1 MLRAG
6 PGSVLNECDTESMQ
20 DAPHTRLWLP
30 PLALAGCVRA
40 VMLRDTRGRALDGA
54 QRENYFPA
62 TPLVS
67 LFWWL
72 QGRSEWLATPGFS
85 QPHDQQ
91 VPAPVLLGGPFTL
104 PSHTRNPGDMHA
116 FKLLM
121 LPDAFTA
128 LTGVAL
134 DAQVNRIVDAREL
147 LPADWRDW
155 AVAMGAATDD
165 AARLQLLQ
173 DFLLPR
179 WQGLGER
186 RPSHRYADWTEALAV
201 RAATSAAG
209 RSLRQL
215 ERRIKAW
222 AGLPLRELRAVSR
235 AERAFYAVAAAEGQ
249 PGFNWADIA
258 AGSDYADQSHLC
270 RETRRLT
277 GFSPAELR
285 SRMQRE
291 ESFWAYRLWR

>member
-1 MLRAG
+1 M
-6 PGSVLNECDTESMQ
+6 VEDT
-20 DAPHTRLWLP
+20 ATRLWLP

-40 VMLRDTRGRALDGA
+40 VMLRDTRGRALSA
-54 QRENYFPA
+54 VQRENYFPA

-67 LFWWL
+67 LFWWAE
-72 QGRSEWLATPGFS
+72 GSSEWLATPGFS
-85 QPHDQQ
+85 APPPDRQF
-91 VPAPVLLGGPFTL
+91 APVQFGGPFTL
-104 PSHTRNPGDMHA
+104 PTHTRNPGDICA

-128 LTGVAL
+128 LTGIAL
-134 DAQVNRIVDAREL
+134 DRHVNRVVDPRGL
-147 LPADWRDW
+147 LPPDWRDW
-155 AVAMGAATDD
+155 AEAMSAAAGDD
-165 AARLQLLQ
+165 ARLALLQ
-173 DFLLPR
+173 AFLVPR
-179 WQGLGER
+179 WQALGAR
-186 RPSHRYADWTEALAV
+186 QPGDRYAAWTEALAV

-235 AERAFYAVAAAEGQ
+235 AERAFYAVAAAEGE

-258 AGSDYADQSHLC
+258 AEADYADQSHLC

-277 GFSPAELR
+277 GFSPEELR
-285 SRMQRE
+285 RRLQTE
-291 ESFWAYRLWR
+291 EAFWAYRLWR

>member
-1 MLRAG
+1 M
-6 PGSVLNECDTESMQ
+6 N
-20 DAPHTRLWLP
+20 DAPSTRLWLP

-40 VMLRDTRGRALDGA
+40 VMLRDTRGRALDA
-54 QRENYFPA
+54 VQRENYFPA

-67 LFWWL
+67 LFWWAE
-72 QGRSEWLATPGFS
+72 GHSEWLATPGFS
-85 QPHDQQ
+85 
-91 VPAPVLLGGPFTL
+91 VPPPDRRHAPVLFGGPFTL
-104 PSHTRNPGDMHA
+104 PSHTRNPGEMSA

-128 LTGVAL
+128 LTGIAL
-134 DAQVNRIVDAREL
+134 ERHVNRIVDAHEL

-155 AVAMGAATDD
+155 AGAMAAAADD
-165 AARLQLLQ
+165 GARLQLLEA
-173 DFLLPR
+173 FLLPR
-179 WQGLGER
+179 WQALGTER
-186 RPSHRYADWTEALAV
+186 PGHRYADWTQALAV

-222 AGLPLRELRAVSR
+222 AGVPMRELRAVSR
-235 AERAFYAVAAAEGQ
+235 AENAFYAVAAAEGQ

-258 AGSDYADQSHLC
+258 AEADYADQSHLC

-277 GFSPAELR
+277 GFSPEELR
-285 SRMQRE
+285 RRMQAE
-291 ESFWAYRLWR
+291 EAFWAYRLWR

>member
-1 MLRAG
+1 M
-6 PGSVLNECDTESMQ
+6 VEDT
-20 DAPHTRLWLP
+20 ATRLWLP
-30 PLALAGCVRA
+30 PLTLAGCVRA
-40 VMLRDTRGRALDGA
+40 VMLRDTRGRELSAV

-67 LFWWL
+67 LFWWAE
-72 QGRSEWLATPGFS
+72 GSSEWLETPGFS
-85 QPHDQQ
+85 APPPDRQF
-91 VPAPVLLGGPFTL
+91 APVQFGGPFTL
-104 PSHTRNPGDMHA
+104 PTHTRNPGGMCA

-128 LTGVAL
+128 LTGIAL
-134 DAQVNRIVDAREL
+134 DRHVNRVVDPREL
-147 LPADWRDW
+147 LPPDWRDW
-155 AVAMGAATDD
+155 AEAMSAAADDD
-165 AARLQLLQ
+165 ARLALLET
-173 DFLLPR
+173 FLVPR
-179 WQGLGER
+179 WQALGAR
-186 RPSHRYADWTEALAV
+186 QPGHRYAAWTEALAV

-235 AERAFYAVAAAEGQ
+235 AESAFYAVAAAEGE

-258 AGSDYADQSHLC
+258 AGADYADQSHLC

-277 GFSPAELR
+277 GFSPEELR
-285 SRMQRE
+285 RRMQTE
-291 ESFWAYRLWR
+291 EAFWAYRLWR

>member
-1 MLRAG
+1 MDD
-6 PGSVLNECDTESMQ
+6 S
-20 DAPHTRLWLP
+20 TRLWLP

-40 VMLRDTRGRALDGA
+40 VMLRDTRGRALDA
-54 QRENYFPA
+54 RQRENYFPA

-72 QGRSEWLATPGFS
+72 EGCSEWQVTPGFS
-85 QPHDQQ
+85 PPPLARCD
-91 VPAPVLLGGPFTL
+91 APVMFGGPFTQ
-104 PSHTRNPGDMHA
+104 PSHTRNPGAIHA

-128 LTGVAL
+128 ITGVSL
-134 DAQVNRIVDAREL
+134 EGRVNQIIDARKL
-147 LPADWRDW
+147 LPPDWCAW
-155 AVAMGAATDD
+155 AETMAALPDD
-165 AARLQLLQ
+165 AARLRSLEA
-173 DFLLPR
+173 FLLPR
-179 WQGLGER
+179 WQALGPR

-201 RAATSAAG
+201 RAATSAPG

-222 AGLPLRELRAVSR
+222 AGVPMRELRAVSR
-235 AERAFYAVAAAEGQ
+235 IETAFYAAMAAEGR

-258 AGSDYADQSHLC
+258 AQADYADQSHLC

-285 SRMQRE
+285 QRMQDE
-291 ESFWAYRLWR
+291 EAFWAYRLWV

>member
-1 MLRAG
+1 MD
-6 PGSVLNECDTESMQ
+6 VC
-20 DAPHTRLWLP
+20 TRLWLP
-30 PLALAGCVRA
+30 PLALAGCVRG
-40 VMLRDTRGRALDGA
+40 VMLRDTRGRMLDDV

-67 LFWWL
+67 LFWWT

-85 QPHDQQ
+85 TPPQHPRH
-91 VPAPVLLGGPFTL
+91 APVMLSGPFTQ
-104 PSHTRNPGDMHA
+104 PTHTRNPGEMAA

-121 LPDAFTA
+121 LPDAFVA

-134 DAQVNRIVDAREL
+134 DGLVNRVVDAREL
-147 LPADWRDW
+147 LPPEWREW
-155 AVAMGAATDD
+155 SQQMAAQGDDD
-165 AARLQLLQ
+165 ARLLLLEA
-173 DFLLPR
+173 FLQPR
-179 WQGLGER
+179 WQALGSQ
-186 RPSHRYADWTEALAV
+186 RPGHRYAAWTEALAV

-235 AERAFYAVAAAEGQ
+235 AESAFYAVAAAEGT
-249 PGFNWADIA
+249 GSLNWADIA
-258 AGSDYADQSHLC
+258 ASNDYADQSHLC

-277 GFSPAELR
+277 GFSPEDLR
-285 SRMQRE
+285 RRIQTE
-291 ESFWAYRLWR
+291 EAFWAYRLWR

>member
-1 MLRAG
+1 M
-6 PGSVLNECDTESMQ
+6 TE
-20 DAPHTRLWLP
+20 HEGTRLWLP

-40 VMLRDTRGRALDGA
+40 VMLRDTRGRGLDA
-54 QRENYFPA
+54 VQRENYFPA

-72 QGRSEWLATPGFS
+72 DGGSEWQATPGFS
-85 QPHDQQ
+85 QPPAEHWH
-91 VPAPVLLGGPFTL
+91 APVMLGGPFTL
-104 PSHTRNPGDMHA
+104 PSHTRNPGDIRA

-128 LTGVAL
+128 LTGIAL
-134 DAQVNRIVDAREL
+134 DGLVNRIVDPREL
-147 LPADWRDW
+147 LPTDWRDW
-155 AVAMGAATDD
+155 AAAMSAAAGDE
-165 AARLQLLQ
+165 ARLQLLQ

-179 WQGLGER
+179 WQALGAR

-222 AGLPLRELRAVSR
+222 AGVPLRELRAVSR
-235 AERAFYAVAAAEGQ
+235 AEAAFYAVAAADQ
-249 PGFNWADIA
+249 RPGFNWADIA

-277 GFSPAELR
+277 GFSPEELR
-285 SRMQRE
+285 CRIRSE
-291 ESFWAYRLWR
+291 EAFWPYRLWR